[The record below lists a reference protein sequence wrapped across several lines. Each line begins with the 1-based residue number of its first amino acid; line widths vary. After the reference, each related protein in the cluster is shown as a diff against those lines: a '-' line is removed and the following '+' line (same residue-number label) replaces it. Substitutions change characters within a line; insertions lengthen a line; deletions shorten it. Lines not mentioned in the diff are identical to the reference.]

1 MPGMSDISRG
11 NIMFSSLLMRE
22 LIPAASVPG
31 NSMLVSTYDI
41 KGLLLYDFVIIEPQE
56 VLNPP
61 LSISGAW
68 VPAPHKLSV
77 QWLNVTPATSTDTP
91 QRLPCMI
98 RVDRMSNASEG
109 PHAFPKQ
116 FV

>member
-1 MPGMSDISRG
+1 MPGESDLARG

-31 NSMLVSTYDI
+31 NGMLVSTYDV
-41 KGLLLYDFVIIEPQE
+41 KGLMLLDFIIIEPQE

-68 VPAPHKLSV
+68 VPAPHKMAV
-77 QWLNVTPATSTDTP
+77 QWLNVTPAASTDTP
-91 QRLPCMI
+91 QRLPCLI
-98 RVDRMSNASEG
+98 RIDRMSNGVLG
-109 PHAFPKQ
+109 PRAFPRE